1 MICAPVL
8 GQTSLVW
15 HGFVFKY
22 ATIKLEKQ
30 IRTIDEPG
38 FWVVVDCLSW
48 DEESSLTTARP
59 ILFLPT
65 IMYIDRYSWY
75 EISLQLHQV
84 LP

>member
-1 MICAPVL
+1 MSCAPVL

-30 IRTIDEPG
+30 IRTIGEPG

-48 DEESSLTTARP
+48 DDESSLTAASP

-65 IMYIDRYSWY
+65 LM
-75 EISLQLHQV
+75 
-84 LP
+84 